1 MILSG
6 LSNDDIS
13 SRISEFR
20 QELVELFDEQE
31 SLIVELLT
39 DREDPQEALELI
51 LELFS

>member
-6 LSNDDIS
+6 LSNDDIN

-31 SLIVELLT
+31 SLIVELLA
-39 DREDPQEALELI
+39 DKEDPQEALESI

>member
-31 SLIVELLT
+31 ALIVELLT
-39 DREDPQEALELI
+39 DKEDPQEALESI